1 MPVGALACL
10 SARNLLRNLLALV
23 LRTFRGSRFMRDPR
37 FVFERSQ
44 PASQLARSGV
54 IAPEGAAAAATAM
67 KTSARNLLR
76 NLLAVVLGRDLAALA
91 TCFATCSLWC

>member
-1 MPVGALACL
+1 L

-23 LRTFRGSRFMRDPR
+23 LEKIYRGSRFKRGPR
-37 FVFERSQ
+37 FVLRALASLSARKFERSQ

-76 NLLAVVLGRDLAALA
+76 NLLALAIPR
-91 TCFATCSLWC
+91 